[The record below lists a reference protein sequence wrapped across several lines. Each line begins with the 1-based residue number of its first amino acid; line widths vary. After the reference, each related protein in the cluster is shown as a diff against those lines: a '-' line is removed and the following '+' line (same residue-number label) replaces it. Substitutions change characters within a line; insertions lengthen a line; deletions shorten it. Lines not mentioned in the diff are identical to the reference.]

1 MQKIFN
7 NILLPVSLDGHCNP
21 VIEEAVEF
29 SNHLRANLHLILT
42 SESTLSFLKNAF
54 HDREEYEME
63 LKSTL
68 KQLHDNTSHKMIKG
82 LTLFTSYG
90 IGDIH
95 KLISDYAFDHNI
107 DLICLSYKKNPIAIF
122 SNELNASSLAER
134 SNCPVLSLKAFPFEF
149 GNKNIVLPIGQS
161 LPVNKLRVVSYL
173 GRNFSSTIHLVAC
186 KAPGKTP
193 EEFTYLGKA
202 YRVLKD
208 YTNLPVVCTSF
219 EGKNLNEMALEYAK
233 KINAGLIV
241 LNPDPKPFLQGFWSR
256 LLSGFNVN
264 NPRIPVLTVS

>member
-7 NILLPVSLDGHCNP
+7 NILLPVNLDSNSHS

-42 SESTLSFLKNAF
+42 SESTLSFLKNPF
-54 HDREEYEME
+54 HDKNEYENE
-63 LKSTL
+63 LKKTL
-68 KQLHDNTSHKMIKG
+68 KGLHDNTSHKMNKG
-82 LTLFTSYG
+82 LALFTSYG
-90 IGDIH
+90 VGDID
-95 KLISDYAFDHNI
+95 KLVSDYAFEHNI

-122 SNELNASSLAER
+122 SNELDASSLAER
-134 SNCPVLSLKAFPFEF
+134 SNCPVLTLKAFPFEF

-186 KAPGKTP
+186 KASANTP
-193 EEFTYLGKA
+193 DEYSYLGKA

-219 EGKNLNEMALEYAK
+219 EGKNLNEMALDYAK
-233 KINAGLIV
+233 KINAGLII
-241 LNPDPKPFLQGFWSR
+241 LNPDPKPFFHGFWSR
-256 LLSGFNVN
+256 LFSGFNVN